1 MEYEAVD
8 YYSLNETTLLYLVA
22 TNLGIEKTL
31 LKYDSISEE
40 HYQGIMEEEGFLLDA
55 SKLSF
60 NDRLNYNNIKKILD
74 ILKDTQSRSQTPEEK
89 TENNYFRESREHL
102 TDPNANF
109 IILQNVEK
117 NSARLIPSMK
127 DKVEK
132 VKPLIESK
140 INMPNEQST
149 SALNTYQKENTK
161 KKVRTLKPNLPP
173 NFYVNTILLILLAV
187 VLISISLIVNMDI
200 K

>member
-1 MEYEAVD
+1 M
-8 YYSLNETTLLYLVA
+8 
-22 TNLGIEKTL
+22 
-31 LKYDSISEE
+31 
-40 HYQGIMEEEGFLLDA
+40 LDA

-149 SALNTYQKENTK
+149 SALNIYQKENTK
-161 KKVRTLKPNLPP
+161 KKVRTLKPNLPS
-173 NFYVNTILLILLAV
+173 NGYVNTILLILLAV

>member
-22 TNLGIEKTL
+22 TNLRIEKTL

-140 INMPNEQST
+140 INMPN
-149 SALNTYQKENTK
+149 
-161 KKVRTLKPNLPP
+161 
-173 NFYVNTILLILLAV
+173 
-187 VLISISLIVNMDI
+187 
-200 K
+200 

>member
-1 MEYEAVD
+1 MD
-8 YYSLNETTLLYLVA
+8 L
-22 TNLGIEKTL
+22 
-31 LKYDSISEE
+31 IS
-40 HYQGIMEEEGFLLDA
+40 
-55 SKLSF
+55 
-60 NDRLNYNNIKKILD
+60 NITY
-74 ILKDTQSRSQTPEEK
+74 ILKDGSKEYTEHQGNVCMEKISPEK
-89 TENNYFRESREHL
+89 FQISNIPSPAYYITENNYFRESREHL
-102 TDPNANF
+102 IDPNANF

-161 KKVRTLKPNLPP
+161 KKVRTLKPNLPS
-173 NFYVNTILLILLAV
+173 NGYVNTILLILLAV

>member
-1 MEYEAVD
+1 M
-8 YYSLNETTLLYLVA
+8 
-22 TNLGIEKTL
+22 
-31 LKYDSISEE
+31 
-40 HYQGIMEEEGFLLDA
+40 
-55 SKLSF
+55 
-60 NDRLNYNNIKKILD
+60 
-74 ILKDTQSRSQTPEEK
+74 KDTQSRSQTPEEK

-117 NSARLIPSMK
+117 NRARLIPSMK

-161 KKVRTLKPNLPP
+161 KKVRTLNSNLPS
-173 NFYVNTILLILLAV
+173 NGYVNTILLILLAV

>member
-22 TNLGIEKTL
+22 TNLRIEKTL

-40 HYQGIMEEEGFLLDA
+40 HYQGIMEEKGFLLDA

-89 TENNYFRESREHL
+89 TENHKKCK
-102 TDPNANF
+102 
-109 IILQNVEK
+109 IIKL
-117 NSARLIPSMK
+117 
-127 DKVEK
+127 
-132 VKPLIESK
+132 VK
-140 INMPNEQST
+140 NEQ
-149 SALNTYQKENTK
+149 
-161 KKVRTLKPNLPP
+161 R
-173 NFYVNTILLILLAV
+173 
-187 VLISISLIVNMDI
+187 D
-200 K
+200 